1 MDSLAR
7 PRVLLADDHRM
18 VAEGIAGLVSGRY
31 ELLDIVSD
39 GPALVEMAI
48 AKAPDLIVTDVSLPG
63 CSGIE
68 AVRRLGDA
76 GCDIP
81 AIFLTVHAEPALVR
95 AAIEVGARGYVLKA
109 EAGEELLKA
118 MDEVLHGR
126 VYVSSELWP
135 WSSGQAK
142 IPRLTPMQLRVLRM
156 VAAGLRSR
164 EIAAALGISIRTVDS
179 HRYSIMQA
187 LGVTSSVSLIREAER
202 LGLLLDEG
210 KGCLQ

>member
-1 MDSLAR
+1 MTPSSR
-7 PRVLLADDHRM
+7 PRVRLADGHRM
-18 VAEGIAGLVSGRY
+18 VAEGIAGLVSGGY
-31 ELLDIVSD
+31 ELLDIAAD
-39 GPALVEMAI
+39 GPGLVESAI

-95 AAIEVGARGYVLKA
+95 AAFEAGARGYVLKA
-109 EAGEELLKA
+109 EAGEELLRA
-118 MDEVLHGR
+118 MDEVMHGR
-126 VYVSSELWP
+126 VYVTAELWP
-135 WSSGQAK
+135 WASGQEK
-142 IPRLTPMQLRVLRM
+142 IPRLTPMQRRVLRM

-164 EIAAALGISIRTVDS
+164 EIATELSISIRTVDS

-187 LGVTSSVSLIREAER
+187 LDVSSSVSLVREVER
-202 LGLLLDEG
+202 LGLLLEEG
-210 KGCLQ
+210 KECVQ